1 MQNKPMSEN
10 LKNVLF
16 EGPVAGQSL
25 TNSPDDKYPWEQ
37 PPEYT
42 SVREAREKI
51 FLDMLEP
58 ERLKGIQNLMM
69 NEISVNSIAEVIL
82 TEGFRKGKF
91 NPDMM
96 LNLLEPTMY
105 MLMAIGEKSGIE
117 PIVDSDGYDDNEDEE
132 DVQKAMQSRNAMIK
146 EGGRF
151 KDARIKTVQPTS
163 VGSDIQSRLEKLDT
177 KKLQESILQK
187 PEVEPR
193 ESLLGRG
200 K

>member
-1 MQNKPMSEN
+1 MQDKPMSEN

-69 NEISVNSIAEVIL
+69 NKISVNSIAEVIL

-132 DVQKAMQSRNAMIK
+132 DVQNAMQSRNAMIK

-187 PEVEPR
+187 QEVKPR

>member
-1 MQNKPMSEN
+1 MQNKPMPEN
-10 LKNVLF
+10 LKDVLF
-16 EGPVAGQSL
+16 ERPIPGQSL
-25 TNSPDDKYPWEQ
+25 TNSPDDRYPWEQ

-42 SVREAREKI
+42 SVRDAREKI

-58 ERLKGIQNLMM
+58 ERLKGILNLMM
-69 NEISVNSIAEVIL
+69 NEISVNAIAEVIL

-117 PIVDSDGYDDNEDEE
+117 PIVESDGYDDDEDEE
-132 DVQKAMQSRNAMIK
+132 DVQNALKTRNAMIK

-151 KDARIKTVQPTS
+151 KDARIKQIQPTS
-163 VGSDIQSRLEKLDT
+163 VGTDIQQRLEKLDT

-187 PEVEPR
+187 PKVEPR
-193 ESLLGRG
+193 ESLLERG

>member
-1 MQNKPMSEN
+1 MQNKPMPEN
-10 LKNVLF
+10 LKDVLF
-16 EGPVAGQSL
+16 ERPIPGQSL

-42 SVREAREKI
+42 SVRDAREKI

-69 NEISVNSIAEVIL
+69 NEISVNAIAEVIL

-117 PIVDSDGYDDNEDEE
+117 PIVESDGYDDDEDEE
-132 DVQKAMQSRNAMIK
+132 DVQNALETRNAMIK

-151 KDARIKTVQPTS
+151 KDARIKQIQPTS
-163 VGSDIQSRLEKLDT
+163 VGTDIQQRLEKLDT

-187 PEVEPR
+187 PKVEPK
-193 ESLLGRG
+193 ESLLERG

>member
-1 MQNKPMSEN
+1 MQDKPMSEN

-58 ERLKGIQNLMM
+58 KRLKGIQNLMM

-117 PIVDSDGYDDNEDEE
+117 TIVDSDGYDDNEDEE
-132 DVQKAMQSRNAMIK
+132 DVQKAIQSRNAMIK

-187 PEVEPR
+187 QEVKPR

>member
-1 MQNKPMSEN
+1 MQNKPMPEN
-10 LKNVLF
+10 LKDVLF
-16 EGPVAGQSL
+16 ERPIPGQSL

-42 SVREAREKI
+42 SVRDAREKI

-69 NEISVNSIAEVIL
+69 NEISVNAIAEVIL

-117 PIVDSDGYDDNEDEE
+117 PIVESDGYDDDEDEE
-132 DVQKAMQSRNAMIK
+132 DVQNALETRNAMIK

-151 KDARIKTVQPTS
+151 KDARIKQIQPTS
-163 VGSDIQSRLEKLDT
+163 VGTDIQQRLEKLDT

-187 PEVEPR
+187 PKVEPS
-193 ESLLGRG
+193 ESLLERG

>member
-1 MQNKPMSEN
+1 MQDKPMSEN

-25 TNSPDDKYPWEQ
+25 TNSTDDKYPWEQ

-117 PIVDSDGYDDNEDEE
+117 TIVDSDGYDDNEDEE
-132 DVQKAMQSRNAMIK
+132 DVQNAMQSRNAMIK

-187 PEVEPR
+187 QEVKPR
-193 ESLLGRG
+193 ESLLERG

>member
-1 MQNKPMSEN
+1 MQDKPMSEN

-51 FLDMLEP
+51 FLDMIEP
-58 ERLKGIQNLMM
+58 KRLKGIQNLMM
-69 NEISVNSIAEVIL
+69 NEISVNSIAEIIL

-187 PEVEPR
+187 PEVEPK

>member
-1 MQNKPMSEN
+1 MKNKPMPES
-10 LKNVLF
+10 LQQVLF
-16 EGPVAGQSL
+16 EAPTAGQSL
-25 TNSPDDKYPWEQ
+25 TNAPEDKYPWEQ
-37 PPEYT
+37 PPVYT
-42 SVREAREKI
+42 SVKEAREKI

-58 ERLKGIQNLMM
+58 QRLKGIQNLMM
-69 NEISVNSIAEVIL
+69 NNISVNTIAEVIL

-105 MLMAIGEKSGIE
+105 MIMAIGEKSGIE
-117 PIVDSDGYDDNEDEE
+117 PVIDSDGYDDDADEE
-132 DVQKAMQSRNAMIK
+132 DVQNALEKRNAMIK

-151 KDARIKTVQPTS
+151 KDARIQTIQPTS
-163 VGSDIQSRLEKLDT
+163 VGPDIQKRLEKLDT

-187 PEVEPR
+187 PKVEPR
-193 ESLLGRG
+193 ESLLEKG

>member
-1 MQNKPMSEN
+1 MKNKPMPES
-10 LKNVLF
+10 LQQVLF
-16 EGPVAGQSL
+16 EAPTAGQSL
-25 TNSPDDKYPWEQ
+25 TNAPEDKYPWEQ
-37 PPEYT
+37 PPVYT
-42 SVREAREKI
+42 SVKEAREKI

-58 ERLKGIQNLMM
+58 QRLKGIQNLMM
-69 NEISVNSIAEVIL
+69 NNISVNTIAEVIL

-105 MLMAIGEKSGIE
+105 MIMAIGEKSGIE
-117 PIVDSDGYDDNEDEE
+117 PIIDSDGYDDDADEE
-132 DVQKAMQSRNAMIK
+132 DVQNALKKRNAMIK

-151 KDARIKTVQPTS
+151 KDARIQTIQPTS
-163 VGSDIQSRLEKLDT
+163 VGPDIQKRLEKLDT

-187 PEVEPR
+187 PKVEPR
-193 ESLLGRG
+193 ESLLEKG

>member
-1 MQNKPMSEN
+1 MQNKTMPESLEG
-10 LKNVLF
+10 VLF
-16 EGPVAGQSL
+16 ERPIPGQSL
-25 TNSPDDKYPWEQ
+25 TNAPEDRYPWEQ
-37 PPEYT
+37 PPVYT
-42 SVREAREKI
+42 SVKEAREKI

-58 ERLKGIQNLMM
+58 QRLKGIQNLMM
-69 NEISVNSIAEVIL
+69 NKISVNTIAEVIL

-105 MLMAIGEKSGIE
+105 MIMAIGEKSGIE
-117 PIVDSDGYDDNEDEE
+117 PVIDSDGYDDEEDEE
-132 DVQKAMQSRNAMIK
+132 DVQSALENRNAMIK

-151 KDARIKTVQPTS
+151 RDARIKQIQPTS
-163 VGSDIQSRLEKLDT
+163 VGPDIQERLEKLDT

-193 ESLLGRG
+193 ESLLERG

>member
-1 MQNKPMSEN
+1 MQDKPMSEN

-58 ERLKGIQNLMM
+58 KRLKGIQNLMM

-132 DVQKAMQSRNAMIK
+132 DVQKAIQSRNAMIK

-187 PEVEPR
+187 QEVKPR

>member
-1 MQNKPMSEN
+1 MQNKPMPEN
-10 LKNVLF
+10 LKDVLF
-16 EGPVAGQSL
+16 ERPIPGQSL
-25 TNSPDDKYPWEQ
+25 TNSPDDRYPWEQ

-42 SVREAREKI
+42 SVRDAREKI

-69 NEISVNSIAEVIL
+69 NDISVNAIAEVIL

-117 PIVDSDGYDDNEDEE
+117 PIVESDGYDDDEDEE
-132 DVQKAMQSRNAMIK
+132 DVQNALATRNAMING
-146 EGGRF
+146 EW
-151 KDARIKTVQPTS
+151 S
-163 VGSDIQSRLEKLDT
+163 
-177 KKLQESILQK
+177 
-187 PEVEPR
+187 
-193 ESLLGRG
+193 
-200 K
+200 

>member
-1 MQNKPMSEN
+1 MKNKPMPES
-10 LKNVLF
+10 LQQVLF
-16 EGPVAGQSL
+16 EAPTAGQSL
-25 TNSPDDKYPWEQ
+25 TNAPEDKYPWEQ
-37 PPEYT
+37 PPVYT
-42 SVREAREKI
+42 SVKEAREKI

-58 ERLKGIQNLMM
+58 QRLKGIQNLMM
-69 NEISVNSIAEVIL
+69 NKISVNIIAEVIL

-105 MLMAIGEKSGIE
+105 MIMAIGEKSGIE
-117 PIVDSDGYDDNEDEE
+117 PVIDSDGYDDDADEE
-132 DVQKAMQSRNAMIK
+132 DVQNALEKRNAMIK

-151 KDARIKTVQPTS
+151 KDARIQTIQPTS
-163 VGSDIQSRLEKLDT
+163 VGPDIQKRLEKLDT

-187 PEVEPR
+187 PKVEPR
-193 ESLLGRG
+193 ESLLEKG

>member
-1 MQNKPMSEN
+1 MQNKPMPEN
-10 LKNVLF
+10 LEDVLF
-16 EGPVAGQSL
+16 ERPIPGQSL

-42 SVREAREKI
+42 SVRDAREKI

-69 NEISVNSIAEVIL
+69 NEISVNAIAEVIL

-117 PIVDSDGYDDNEDEE
+117 PIVESDGYDDDEDEE
-132 DVQKAMQSRNAMIK
+132 DVQNALETRNAMIK

-151 KDARIKTVQPTS
+151 KDARIKQIQPTS
-163 VGSDIQSRLEKLDT
+163 VGTDIQQRLEKLDT

-187 PEVEPR
+187 PKVEPR
-193 ESLLGRG
+193 ESLLERG